1 MQRNKS
7 GLVMIASL
15 LGLLIGT
22 SLLSVGQETK
32 VVAALPDGNKIY
44 VDAVLGKNSNN
55 GAQESPIQTLSEAA
69 KRTNTAK
76 GQGAITVYLSKGLYT
91 LAETADFNP
100 KEWEFTKGDRLTI
113 RAEVLPND
121 SNWSPADMPILLS
134 SMPFSIEKNDRGE
147 ITGGQNFGILIQK
160 SHVSILG
167 LRVMGEP
174 VHENPSKGILIRNYP
189 IVWDGKNLED
199 LHISQCLFLGN
210 KYAIPNHLAILSNGK
225 SLEVDHCIFFGI
237 KDAVVMWNSPAI
249 NSSMHHNII
258 ADSYGA
264 VVWTW
269 SATDDFRFYNNVVSN
284 ANVLWVLN
292 KDEKLSYRINNSV
305 IVGYNYYVNKG
316 GGPQG
321 FGEKANPIKLNVAKD
336 VVIKDQGKLEIIDD
350 QTNKLFLHIKPGT
363 LGSNLGAGLFTK

>member
-1 MQRNKS
+1 MQRNRS

-134 SMPFSIEKNDRGE
+134 TMPFSIEKNDRGE

-189 IVWDGKNLED
+189 IVWDGNNLED

>member
-1 MQRNKS
+1 
-7 GLVMIASL
+7 MIASL

-269 SATDDFRFYNNVVSN
+269 SATDDFRF
-284 ANVLWVLN
+284 
-292 KDEKLSYRINNSV
+292 
-305 IVGYNYYVNKG
+305 
-316 GGPQG
+316 
-321 FGEKANPIKLNVAKD
+321 
-336 VVIKDQGKLEIIDD
+336 
-350 QTNKLFLHIKPGT
+350 FLI
-363 LGSNLGAGLFTK
+363 LV